1 MKNIRSSYKEY
12 KKNTDKPVDIKTYIL
27 ISTMYIN
34 FILEKVFSGYEI
46 TLPFRL
52 GSLKIIGNKQVVK
65 WDENNK
71 IIGGVSPNWK
81 KTKELWDSNP
91 QAKEAKTLVYN
102 TNDHTDGI
110 RYKFLWSKNR
120 VLVSNKTIYSLRMT
134 RNNKRRV
141 YREIMSGKEYITQ
154 H

>member
-71 IIGGVSPNWK
+71 IIGGVSP
-81 KTKELWDSNP
+81 
-91 QAKEAKTLVYN
+91 TL
-102 TNDHTDGI
+102 
-110 RYKFLWSKNR
+110 LS
-120 VLVSNKTIYSLRMT
+120 
-134 RNNKRRV
+134 
-141 YREIMSGKEYITQ
+141 
-154 H
+154 